1 MPDLDL
7 VNDRFCFACGD
18 RNPDGLRIKFEY
30 PESGRCRAVLRLDSR
45 FQGWRD
51 IVHGGIV
58 ATILDEGFA
67 HACGSADSRAGE
79 AAVTAEMTVRFKK
92 PVRIGRIVV
101 LEGRVTGAKGRLVT
115 CASTLSDETGAVL
128 AEATGKLIRMSPPAQ

>member
-1 MPDLDL
+1 MSELDL

-30 PESGRCRAVLRLDSR
+30 PEPGRCRAVLRLDRR

-51 IVHGGIV
+51 ILHGGIV

-67 HACGSADSRAGE
+67 HACGSADPGAGE
-79 AAVTAEMTVRFKK
+79 TAVTAEMTVRFKK
-92 PVRIGRIVV
+92 PVGIGRTVV
-101 LEGRVTGAKGRLVT
+101 LEGRVTGTKGRLVT
-115 CASTLSDETGAVL
+115 CASTLADETGAVL
-128 AEATGKLIRMSPPAQ
+128 AEAAGKLIRMPKAQ